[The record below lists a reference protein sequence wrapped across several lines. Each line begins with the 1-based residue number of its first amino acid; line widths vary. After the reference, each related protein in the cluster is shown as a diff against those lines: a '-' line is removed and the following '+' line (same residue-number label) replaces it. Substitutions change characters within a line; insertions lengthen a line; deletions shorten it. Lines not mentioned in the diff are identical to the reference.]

1 MLHAL
6 MRAVLLLVPAR
17 WRDSVARDLAEE
29 AAYRKAGPAWRIW
42 HAASIGI
49 VLRVRGALVERRG
62 REINRRSAMAFDLR
76 MSLRALGRDRRA
88 TAAIVGTLALGIGA
102 ATATHA
108 VFNVALFS
116 PVPGVDDGGAFLSV
130 YFQPDRAIPDRAAVS
145 HGHLVALRENV
156 NGLEGLASHSATEFP
171 LRARADSPAEMRR
184 VTIVTLGYFELL
196 GVTAIRGRMFA
207 HDEYERSARQV
218 AVISERFWKTELA
231 GLDSPVG
238 HIISI
243 AGQPFEVIGVVDDY
257 RGLDRFLHED
267 VWIPFAVRDRIGRV
281 VSARPDYPWHFRLVG
296 KLRPGA
302 TTEQVQA
309 QADAVYEGVGDM
321 PGRTERF
328 GPTVFSGITDGI
340 GQTQGRLLRVYW
352 LLLSAVALLLL
363 LACANAA
370 NLMLGRNVRRLP
382 SLAVRSAIGA
392 SRWRLLR
399 ELLVE
404 MALGAPRSSISAG
417 VLSRAAVTTGIGLGA
432 GLALYAWSSRFL
444 ESRVF
449 EVTARDPMT
458 VTAVCA
464 LLMMAALA
472 AAWMP
477 ARRAMATD
485 PTTALRSE

>member
-1 MLHAL
+1 
-6 MRAVLLLVPAR
+6 
-17 WRDSVARDLAEE
+17 
-29 AAYRKAGPAWRIW
+29 
-42 HAASIGI
+42 
-49 VLRVRGALVERRG
+49 
-62 REINRRSAMAFDLR
+62 MAFDLR